1 MKISTVTLLANG
13 TVLVEVS
20 TSSNKLQAQSLAVE
34 HDEQGKPIKLVLDRL
49 LFNQSDLNRL
59 NDCKWSAAGSF
70 VTELTFNG

>member
-1 MKISTVTLLANG
+1 MKINTVTLLANG

-34 HDEQGKPIKLVLDRL
+34 QDEQGKPIKLVLDRL

-59 NDCKWSAAGSF
+59 NNSKWSAAGSF
-70 VTELTFNG
+70 VTELTFTA